1 MSLVTGAVLTL
12 QIAHLDIRVSRR
24 SEADPVL
31 LVHIRGL
38 EVAEAFP
45 GDVVALLLVEPDL
58 DVVLVDLVAEEED
71 LLATVNG
78 ARGFCQSTYGEI
90 ALGL

>member
-1 MSLVTGAVLTL
+1 M
-12 QIAHLDIRVSRR
+12 
-24 SEADPVL
+24 
-31 LVHIRGL
+31 HIRGL
-38 EVAEAFP
+38 EVAEALP

-78 ARGFCQSTYGEI
+78 ARGLCQSTDGEI